1 MEMLGDEAD
10 DGMPGFR
17 ERNEFQGEFP
27 GRGGLVGEC
36 VSG

>member
-17 ERNEFQGEFP
+17 ERNEFQEFP